1 MSFGEIFAFMFT
13 AIVSKGVMSSLTS
26 KLAATETGV
35 LSLGIVQMLG
45 LAVLAAYKRR
55 HIRILIIQI
64 APLWYGRHR
73 CAGGLL
79 CGTHGGAPPPHAAA
93 RHSLVPR

>member
-13 AIVSKGVMSSLTS
+13 AIVSKGVMCSLTG

-64 APLWYGRHR
+64 APVVGVGW
-73 CAGGLL
+73 CAGWLL
-79 CGTHGGAPPPHAAA
+79 CAHGGWLPSSALLLRCHC
-93 RHSLVPR
+93 PR

>member
-13 AIVSKGVMSSLTS
+13 AIVSKGVMCSLTG

-79 CGTHGGAPPPHAAA
+79 CGTHGGRLPSSA
-93 RHSLVPR
+93 SLLRCHCPR